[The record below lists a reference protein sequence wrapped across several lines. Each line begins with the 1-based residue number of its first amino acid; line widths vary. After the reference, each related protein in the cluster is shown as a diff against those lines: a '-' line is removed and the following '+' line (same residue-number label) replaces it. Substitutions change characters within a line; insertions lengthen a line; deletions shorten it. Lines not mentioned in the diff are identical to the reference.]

1 MRNKKTAG
9 IAVIAAAAVI
19 AIIAG
24 IAVFMTTRATPQK
37 ELQAFAALLQ
47 NFYSGYLTWD
57 RVHPNEVGQL
67 VIARQLMRAVEPLLG

>member
-47 NFYSGYLTWD
+47 EQNY
-57 RVHPNEVGQL
+57 E
-67 VIARQLMRAVEPLLG
+67 

>member
-37 ELQAFAALLQ
+37 
-47 NFYSGYLTWD
+47 
-57 RVHPNEVGQL
+57 
-67 VIARQLMRAVEPLLG
+67 